1 MIIKFPLNRL
11 SQLSQLSMPTIND
24 GTIFIVI
31 LELDNH
37 DTSYIILNGCSLLPP
52 TIDTG
57 TIFKF
62 MIIKLPR

>member
-11 SQLSQLSMPTIND
+11 SQLSMPTIND
-24 GTIFIVI
+24 GIIFIII
-31 LELDNH
+31 LQLDNH
-37 DTSYIILNGCSLLPP
+37 DYDSSYIILNGCSFLPP
-52 TIDTG
+52 TIDTK